1 MRERI
6 LVVDDDPVQRRLV
19 ENMVRKFGYEAIVA
33 EGGDQAARI
42 LSGDEAAPIDCVILD
57 LVMPDLDGFGLL
69 ARLRAHVR
77 QRGADTDARQ
87 AARDVLRYF
96 DMAAP
101 LHHQDEE
108 LHVFPLLRAQAS
120 PEVQALVQRLQQ
132 DHLAMTA
139 DWAAARVPL
148 LALAESAVAPFTPG
162 DEAALDRFAQRYAD
176 HIAAEEGT
184 AYPAA
189 QALLAPATLGAMGQE
204 MAARR
209 GARYLL

>member
-1 MRERI
+1 MAGVTTASTRNLPGFNTPAVGFEQPFAMLEACHER
-6 LVVDDDPVQRRLV
+6 VQRTL
-19 ENMVRKFGYEAIVA
+19 
-33 EGGDQAARI
+33 
-42 LSGDEAAPIDCVILD
+42 
-57 LVMPDLDGFGLL
+57 GLL
-69 ARLRAHVR
+69 ARLRVHVHDN
-77 QRGADTDARQ
+77 GVDDNARQ
-87 AARDVLRYF
+87 AAGDVLRYF
-96 DMAAP
+96 DIAAP
-101 LHHQDEE
+101 LHHEDEE

-120 PEVQALVQRLQQ
+120 PDVQTLVQRLQQ

-189 QALLAPATLGAMGQE
+189 LALLGPATLVAMGQE

-209 GARYLL
+209 GA